1 MKRQRK
7 SNMVSWAP
15 GPNLCQVKL
24 FLSDDCPSK
33 VGQKSQ
39 ENLQAKTLTMLP
51 SSTNENNDLPPG
63 FEGNYFLNLS
73 KAKFSHIPQIKWE
86 CAPQFTPDP
95 EWRLAAGEH
104 SRETVDQKLREMR
117 VLEAVYPRISAIPP
131 SPSVSS
137 KVEQEEYDDKLTP
150 LIPITESAE
159 EEDSADITPEMAS
172 TQPFDTTTNL
182 QSQNFPQST
191 SATSPIIQQCHASST
206 VPSSSCGGPLPGISP
221 GLEQDLSAA
230 VIAAISK
237 SNDQGNLIDMD
248 LLAKIFN
255 DPILVEKLIK
265 ERGTTAAAAP
275 VNASSSGVGRPTSG
289 LEPATSVPV
298 SKPTTPPSTMALPSM
313 SNKAT
318 KPASFL
324 TPAPG
329 KPADSSVSIFTSALH
344 NPVGKSAAPSFTLST
359 PPPSPPAP
367 LNHKH
372 VNTNVHHM
380 TDVVLRTLNTHPS
393 QQDLL
398 VSYGLRRS
406 ESLSTLPP
414 FPSTT
419 MNAHAGTN
427 QVGLIATSAPYQPS
441 ISSAFAVK
449 KDANYYKNLIKQHGA
464 DKKDKQDSQIGTHHN
479 NFEDS
484 KTVQNFKMGE
494 IISKIQK
501 PCMYFKSPRGCR
513 NGFNCPYQHDMSV
526 QLRVSNVLE
535 LPNQKRFKLGPEI
548 NWRV

>member
-1 MKRQRK
+1 ML
-7 SNMVSWAP
+7 A
-15 GPNLCQVKL
+15 VKL

-51 SSTNENNDLPPG
+51 SSTNEYNDLPPG
-63 FEGNYFLNLS
+63 FEGNYFLIQS

-104 SRETVDQKLREMR
+104 SREKVDQKHREMR
-117 VLEAVYPRISAIPP
+117 VLEAVYPRLSAIPP

-137 KVEQEEYDDKLTP
+137 EVEQEDYDDNLTP
-150 LIPITESAE
+150 LIPITEPVE
-159 EEDSADITPEMAS
+159 EEDSVDITPEMAL

-182 QSQNFPQST
+182 QSQNFQQST

-206 VPSSSCGGPLPGISP
+206 VPSSACGGSLPGISP
-221 GLEQDLSAA
+221 GLEQDLTAA
-230 VIAAISK
+230 VIAAISR

-255 DPILVEKLIK
+255 DPILIEKLIK
-265 ERGTTAAAAP
+265 ERGRTAAATP
-275 VNASSSGVGRPTSG
+275 VNASSNSVSIPTSG

-313 SNKAT
+313 SNQAT
-318 KPASFL
+318 KSASFL

-329 KPADSSVSIFTSALH
+329 KPADPSVSIFTSALH
-344 NPVGKSAAPSFTLST
+344 NPVGKSASPSLTL
-359 PPPSPPAP
+359 PRPLPPSPPAPAP

-372 VNTNVHHM
+372 VNTNNHHM
-380 TDVVLRTLNTHPS
+380 TDGVLHNLNTHPP

-398 VSYGLRRS
+398 VSYGPRRS
-406 ESLSTLPP
+406 ESLGTLLP

-419 MNAHAGTN
+419 MNAHAGAN
-427 QVGLIATSAPYQPS
+427 QVGSTASSAAYQPS

-494 IISKIQK
+494 MISKIQK
-501 PCMYFKSPRGCR
+501 PCIYFKSPRGCR

-535 LPNQKRFKLGPEI
+535 SPNQKRFKLGPEI